1 MIEDEIDM
9 LMFNDKNVYESD
21 EIDDPRLKKSL
32 ETFVECLKSQYKKL
46 GYIDKDHWYITIA

>member
-9 LMFNDKNVYESD
+9 SMFNDKNVYESD
-21 EIDDPRLKKSL
+21 EIDDPRLKNRL
-32 ETFVECLKSQYKKL
+32 ETFVECLKSPYKKL